1 MSLIHR
7 LVIVVV
13 ALLLTTSLVAAN
25 GVLLVQRTAADDGFV
40 TNALDEADA
49 YEALHAEFLESD
61 AFAMDEAQDG
71 FGDEALL
78 MQLVTPEYL
87 QDQVEANV
95 ERTYA
100 YLHGDRDDLVLEFD
114 LRPIKER
121 APDVIAAHV
130 ESMDLSELVDRAGP
144 TDPSAD
150 VPLENTSLT
159 TEQLFAMGD
168 NRSQYEAVREQFRAD
183 LREDVIEQ
191 AAEEVFAEA
200 TNDELLALVIEDY
213 DPDEYTEA
221 EKEEMVDDR
230 ESEIMDGIAT
240 EIREERGDEI
250 DERIDERLA
259 EIVEEARD
267 GDGADGGGPDGG
279 GPDED
284 GADEDDPVA
293 AAAASL
299 YRTHVVG
306 LAGEQSFEEFRTA
319 LDDDMAAFASAV
331 GEQVAAEIDDE
342 LPDRF
347 DLTDEMDDDV
357 VEAFESARQAFA
369 VLGTLVIVL
378 PLLATV
384 FAGLLWWVSAT
395 GLQAAWWGGIATTVS
410 GLPWLA
416 GLWLAGRQLEGVV
429 ESVREDAELLGVILD
444 ALLQGTLA
452 VGMSQSLVLTAAGGI
467 LLGGVLAFRYDV
479 GGAFD
484 R

>member
-71 FGDEALL
+71 FGDEELL

-87 QDQVEANV
+87 QDQLEANV

-130 ESMDLSELVDRAGP
+130 ESMDLSELVERAERI
-144 TDPSAD
+144 DPSAD

-168 NRSQYEAVREQFRAD
+168 NRSQYESVREQFRAD

-230 ESEIMDGIAT
+230 ESEIMDAIAT
-240 EIREERGDEI
+240 QIREERGDEI

-267 GDGADGGGPDGG
+267 GN
-279 GPDED
+279 

-306 LAGEQSFEEFRTA
+306 LAGEQSFDEFRAA

-357 VEAFESARQAFA
+357 LEAFESARQAFA

-395 GLQAAWWGGIATTVS
+395 GLQAAWWGGFAAAFG
-410 GLPWLA
+410 GLPWIA
-416 GLWLAGRQLEGVV
+416 GLWLAGRQLTAVTGSMTGDEAVV
-429 ESVREDAELLGVILD
+429 GAILD
-444 ALLQGTLA
+444 ALVGGMLA
-452 VGMSQSLVLTAAGGI
+452 VGMTQSI
-467 LLGGVLAFRYDV
+467 LLTVTGGLLVGGVLVVRYDLLPV
-479 GGAFD
+479 GE